1 MPKISLDRLTI
12 RPEDRFAYRVD
23 DAAAAVGLSRS
34 KLYKLAEA
42 GQLRMT
48 KVAGRTLILR
58 EDLLAL
64 LHGKE
69 ASLP

>member
-12 RPEDRFAYRVD
+12 RPEDRLAYRID

-42 GQLRMT
+42 GQLQMT
-48 KVAGRTLILR
+48 KVAGRTLVLR

-69 ASLP
+69 ASSP